1 MSQFDDRERAFETKY
16 ARDEEM
22 QFRILARRNRL
33 LGEWA
38 ARLMGLSEEETIAYA
53 KDVVRADFEE
63 AGDEDVIRKV
73 LGDLTGRRRRLR
85 RCQDPRSARAQER
98 RGAAPDHRSVEL
110 MPMAAHEIEAM
121 IVAAIPDARVE
132 ITRPQGRRRSLCGP
146 GHQRDVRGD
155 EPGPPAPGGLCRVE
169 GQDGD

>member
-1 MSQFDDRERAFETKY
+1 MTQFNDRERAFEAKF

-38 ARLMGLSEEETIAYA
+38 ARLMGLSEEETSSYA

-73 LGDLTGRRRRLR
+73 LGDLTSAGVDADEEKIREALGHKTVEARR
-85 RCQDPRSARAQER
+85 QIMEQSN
-98 RGAAPDHRSVEL
+98 
-110 MPMAAHEIEAM
+110 
-121 IVAAIPDARVE
+121 
-132 ITRPQGRRRSLCGP
+132 
-146 GHQRDVRGD
+146 
-155 EPGPPAPGGLCRVE
+155 
-169 GQDGD
+169 